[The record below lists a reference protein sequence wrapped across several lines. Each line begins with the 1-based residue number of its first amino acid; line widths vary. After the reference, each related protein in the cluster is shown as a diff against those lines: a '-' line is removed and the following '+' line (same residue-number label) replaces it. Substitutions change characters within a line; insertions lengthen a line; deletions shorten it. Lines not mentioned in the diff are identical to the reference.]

1 MFINFKIKNLKF
13 SSLFDCSFN
22 DVFDFLINEL
32 KSLILTLIINAFKLK
47 ILFLIFFAFANIV
60 FLNIMRVN

>member
-1 MFINFKIKNLKF
+1 MFITFKIKNLKF